1 MNFGR
6 IAAAAL
12 AAVMAVTAC
21 GCSVKV
27 GTNKKIKDTAVV
39 ASSKGVEDK
48 SLDITYGDFRK
59 EYVYWLK
66 AKNYTDDTLETVA
79 AECKAQREDIIGYL
93 INEKIILSKAAQLGV
108 DKLSDEETL
117 EVQQK
122 FDELVQQQVDYFAS
136 KASAETTENG
146 AELSE
151 KELEQRGND
160 DFDSYLADC
169 GLTRDDLFLWQVS
182 AYVTNKVIDEVTKDV
197 EFTHEEAEQEFAD
210 IEATIKASYE
220 ANAASY
226 EQNSTYTSLW
236 LPEGSR
242 RIKHILLGFEDAD
255 ADEISALRTSGDNES
270 ADALRSEKAEAL
282 SEQTQGIIN
291 MLDNGGNFD
300 DMISEFSADKLGS
313 SSYPDGYLVVP
324 DGKTYMV
331 EFQQKAME
339 LSEIGAYD
347 TCVTD
352 YGVHIMLY
360 ASDAEIS
367 QTAKTE
373 FIDYLYE
380 QMFANKKDTRFGEIL
395 NEWKAE
401 YNYEID
407 YDALKIDAPSDTEN
421 SAE

>member
-1 MNFGR
+1 MMFR
-6 IAAAAL
+6 KIAAAAL

-39 ASSKGVEDK
+39 ATAKGVDDK

-66 AKNYTDDTLETVA
+66 AKNYTDDSLETVA
-79 AECKAQREDIIGYL
+79 EECKAQREDIIGYL
-93 INEKIILSKAAQLGV
+93 INEKIILAEAAKLGI

-117 EVQQK
+117 EIQEK
-122 FDELVQQQVDYFAS
+122 FDSLVQQQVDYFAS
-136 KASAETTENG
+136 KAKAETTEDG

-151 KELEQRGND
+151 KDLEQRGND

-182 AYVTNKVIDEVTKDV
+182 AYVSNKVLDEVTKDV
-197 EFTHEEAEQEFAD
+197 VFTREEAEKEFAD
-210 IEATIKASYE
+210 IEATIEAAYKANSL
-220 ANAASY
+220 SY

-242 RIKHILLGFEDAD
+242 RIKHILLGFEDTA
-255 ADEISALRTSGDNES
+255 ADEISALRTAGDDEA
-270 ADALRSEKAEAL
+270 ADALRAEKAEAL
-282 SEQTQGIIN
+282 AQQTQEVIN
-291 MLDNGGNFD
+291 MLDNGGDFD
-300 DMISEFSADKLGS
+300 ELINELSADKLGS
-313 SSYPDGYLVVP
+313 SSMPDGYLVVP
-324 DGKTYMV
+324 EGQTYMA

-339 LSEIGAYD
+339 LPEVGAYD

-360 ASDAEIS
+360 ASDAVIPEEE
-367 QTAKTE
+367 KTE

-380 QMFANKKDTRFGEIL
+380 QMFANKKDVRFGEIL
-395 NEWKAE
+395 DEWKAT
-401 YNYEID
+401 YNYKID
-407 YDALKIDAPSDTEN
+407 YDALKIDAPEAQ
-421 SAE
+421 AE